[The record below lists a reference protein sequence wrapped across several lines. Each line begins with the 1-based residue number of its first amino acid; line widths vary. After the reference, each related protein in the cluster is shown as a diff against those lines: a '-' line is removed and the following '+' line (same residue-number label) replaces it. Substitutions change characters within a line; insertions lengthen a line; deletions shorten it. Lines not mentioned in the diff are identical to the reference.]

1 MQVKTGDRIYP
12 DARAKA
18 EPTQSAV
25 TTDYYTQLPQIS
37 LTGNSTGRPMEAE
50 ASTAVRLDGNDIA
63 KLVECAIKHPAPNM
77 RYAVLAAIWKHAD
90 SLRRIFQFGFEA
102 PAVFSETRKIVAEEL
117 AKRPVT
123 PEFPVSNAVKPAVE
137 PLLPR
142 MPLPAHLRDRGRH

>member
-25 TTDYYTQLPQIS
+25 TTDYYTQLPQTSDGRFYGSSNGAGHIDS
-37 LTGNSTGRPMEAE
+37 SNARRQRHCQAGRMRDQTSCPEYAICGVGGNLESHSFRQ
-50 ASTAVRLDGNDIA
+50 
-63 KLVECAIKHPAPNM
+63 
-77 RYAVLAAIWKHAD
+77 
-90 SLRRIFQFGFEA
+90 IFQFGLEA
-102 PAVFSETRKIVAEEL
+102 PAVFSEIRKIVAEEL

>member
-77 RYAVLAAIWKHAD
+77 RYAVLAAIWNHTRFGRF
-90 SLRRIFQFGFEA
+90 SSSVLRRQPFFLKSA
-102 PAVFSETRKIVAEEL
+102 RSWR
-117 AKRPVT
+117 R
-123 PEFPVSNAVKPAVE
+123 SC
-137 PLLPR
+137 
-142 MPLPAHLRDRGRH
+142 